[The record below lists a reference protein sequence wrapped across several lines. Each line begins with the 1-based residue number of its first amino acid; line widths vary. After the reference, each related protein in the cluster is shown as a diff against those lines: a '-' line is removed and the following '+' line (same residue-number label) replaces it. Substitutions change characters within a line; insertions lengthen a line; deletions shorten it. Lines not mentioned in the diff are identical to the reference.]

1 MSLRCGII
9 GLPNVGKSTL
19 FNALTSSKVP
29 TENYPFCTIDPH
41 IGVVKLPDQRLKS
54 LKKIYSP
61 NVVTHSTVEFT
72 DIAGLV
78 EGASKGEGLGNQFL
92 GQIRQVN
99 TIIHVVRCFEDENIT
114 HVSGKVDPIGDA
126 EIIETEL
133 LLADIQTLEKQ
144 YRKTEKIAKSGDKN
158 NQLKFSL
165 ISALLDHCN
174 NGNKAKTFTENIQEI
189 EIIKKLNL
197 LTFKPILYVANVGES
212 DISANEVSNLNDKLS
227 EFAKKSGNISI
238 TLCSKLEQ
246 EIAVLSEDEKDIF
259 LKEYK
264 LSEQGLNK
272 LIKSAFNLLG
282 LETFFTAG
290 PKEVRSWTIKKGTTA
305 PVAAGTIHTDFQR
318 GFIKAEVIK
327 YTDIIEYG
335 SEKAVKEAGLA
346 KLQGKEYIVCDGDCI
361 YFHFNV

>member
-19 FNALTSSKVP
+19 FNALTSSNVP

-41 IGVVKLPDQRLKS
+41 VGVVKLPDKRLNL
-54 LKKIYSP
+54 LKNIYQP
-61 NVVTHSTVEFT
+61 DIVTHSTVEFT

-78 EGASKGEGLGNQFL
+78 RGASKGEGLGNQFL

-99 TIIHVVRCFEDENIT
+99 TIIHVIRCFNNENIS
-114 HVSGKVDPIGDA
+114 HVSGKVDPIADA

-133 LLADIQTLEKQ
+133 LLADLQTLEKQ
-144 YRKTEKIAKSGDKN
+144 YIKAEKLAKSGDKN
-158 NQLKFSL
+158 NKIRFSL
-165 ISALLDHCN
+165 INSLLEHCN
-174 NGNKAKTFTENIQEI
+174 DGNKAKTYIANDEEKEI
-189 EIIKKLNL
+189 VKELNL
-197 LTFKPILYVANVGES
+197 LTSKPILYVANVNES
-212 DISANEVSNLNDKLS
+212 DIANNEKNDLKNKLT
-227 EFAKKSGNISI
+227 EYAKKMGSISI

-246 EIAVLSEDEKDIF
+246 EIAVLSEQEKDIF

-264 LSEQGLNK
+264 LTEQGLNK
-272 LIKSAFNLLG
+272 LIKSAFNLLN

-290 PKEVRSWTIKKGTTA
+290 PKEVRSWTIKKGTSA
-305 PVAAGTIHTDFQR
+305 PYAAGVIHTDFQR

-327 YTDIIEYG
+327 YDDLIKLG

-346 KLQGKEYIVCDGDCI
+346 KLEGKEYIVRDGDCI